1 MIERCELSHPTGS
14 SRVTPSLPAPV
25 VRALGRLRA
34 ALQARFGGRLR
45 ELVLYGS
52 YARGQAH
59 DESDVD
65 ALLSAR
71 TQSDT
76 NLANIAWVVEAIL
89 PDKAIAIGSHI
100 TARSYQFSAD
110 IVAVSG
116 DGRAFRRVR
125 AVLDARY
132 SPPRVVRYLDLT
144 HLGWP
149 LAPEILES
157 LRAGG

>member
-65 ALLSAR
+65 VLVVVDGLTEAER
-71 TQSDT
+71 REVFD
-76 NLANIAWVVEAIL
+76 LAYDADAAEREAWVGLSTLV
-89 PDKAIAIGSHI
+89 
-100 TARSYQFSAD
+100 YSAD
-110 IVAVSG
+110 QVA
-116 DGRAFRRVR
+116 
-125 AVLDARY
+125 
-132 SPPRVVRYLDLT
+132 
-144 HLGWP
+144 
-149 LAPEILES
+149 E
-157 LRAGG
+157 LRARERLLLLDIDREGVRI